1 MSILISRNTRVIV
14 QGITGENGK
23 FHTAQMLAYGTKV
36 VGGVTPGKG
45 GQTVEGVPVFNT
57 VSEAVRKTD
66 ADTSIIFVPARF
78 APDAILEAAE
88 AGIRL
93 IVVITEGIVPSDML
107 GVKYS
112 LRGKGVRIIG
122 PNCPG
127 IITAEECKVGIMPG
141 YIHRKGKVG
150 VISRSGTLTYE
161 AVYQLTNLGIGET
174 TCIGI
179 GGDPI
184 VGSTFVDLL
193 ELFKDDN
200 ETECVVMIGEIGGN
214 AEEEAADYIARHFK
228 KPVVSFIAG
237 ATAPPEKRMGH
248 AGAIIS
254 GKRSTAQSKME
265 YLRSK
270 GIRVVEN
277 PSMIGD
283 TVWEILK
290 KR

>member
-1 MSILISRNTRVIV
+1 MSILINKDTKVIV
-14 QGITGENGK
+14 QGITGENGR
-23 FHTAQMLAYGTKV
+23 FHTLQMLSYGTKV
-36 VGGVTPGKG
+36 VGGVTPAKG
-45 GQTVEGVPVFNT
+45 GERVEGVPVFNT
-57 VSEAVRKTD
+57 VSEAVKATGAD
-66 ADTSIIFVPARF
+66 ASIVFVPARF
-78 APDAILEAAE
+78 APDAILEAAG

-93 IVVITEGIVPSDML
+93 IVVITEGIVPFDML
-107 GVKYS
+107 KVKYS

-127 IITAEECKVGIMPG
+127 IITPAECKIGIMPG
-141 YIHRKGKVG
+141 YIHKRGRVG

-161 AVYQLTNLGIGET
+161 AVYQLTNLGLGET

-184 VGSTFVDLL
+184 VGSSFLDLL
-193 ELFKDDN
+193 QLFNDDS
-200 ETECVVMIGEIGGN
+200 ETECVVMIGEIGGS
-214 AEEEAADYIARHFK
+214 AEEEAADYIERHFR
-228 KPVVSFIAG
+228 KPVVAFIAG

-248 AGAIIS
+248 AGAIVS

-270 GIRVVEN
+270 GIEVVEN

-283 TVWEILK
+283 SVWEILK

>member
-1 MSILISRNTRVIV
+1 MAILVNKNTKVIV

-23 FHTAQMLAYGTKV
+23 FHTSQMLAYGTKI

-45 GQTVEGVPVFNT
+45 GQSVEGVPVFNT

-66 ADTSIIFVPARF
+66 ANASIIFVPARF
-78 APDAILEAAE
+78 APDAILEAAD

-107 GVKYS
+107 KIKYS
-112 LRGKGVRIIG
+112 LRGTGVRIIG

-127 IITAEECKVGIMPG
+127 IITADECKVGIMPG
-141 YIHRKGKVG
+141 YIHKRGKVG

-161 AVYQLTNLGIGET
+161 AVYQLTKLGIGET
-174 TCIGI
+174 TCVGI

-184 VGSTFVDLL
+184 VGTTFLDLL
-193 ELFKDDN
+193 ELFSKDD
-200 ETECVVMIGEIGGN
+200 ETECVVMIGEIGGS
-214 AEEEAADYIARHFK
+214 AEEEAADYIAKYFK

-265 YLRSK
+265 YLKSK
-270 GIRVVEN
+270 GIKVVEN
-277 PSMIGD
+277 PSQIGD

-290 KR
+290 KK

>member
-107 GVKYS
+107 RVKYS

-228 KPVVSFIAG
+228 KPVISFIAG

>member
-1 MSILISRNTRVIV
+1 MSILINKNTKVIV
-14 QGITGENGK
+14 QGITGDNGR
-23 FHTAQMLAYGTKV
+23 FHTAQMLSYGTKI

-45 GQTVEGVPVFNT
+45 GQSVENVPVFNT
-57 VSEAVRKTD
+57 VSDAVNATNAD
-66 ADTSIIFVPARF
+66 ASIIFVPARF
-78 APDAILEAAE
+78 APDAILEAAD

-107 GVKYS
+107 RVKYS
-112 LRGKGVRIIG
+112 LRSKGVRIIG

-127 IITAEECKVGIMPG
+127 IITADECKIGIMPG
-141 YIHRKGKVG
+141 YIHKKGKVG

-161 AVYQLTNLGIGET
+161 AVYQLTRLGIGET

-193 ELFKDDN
+193 ELFNNDN
-200 ETECVVMIGEIGGN
+200 ETECVVMIGEIGGS
-214 AEEEAADYIARHFK
+214 AEEDAADYIAKHFK
-228 KPVVSFIAG
+228 KPVVSFVAG

-254 GKRSTAQSKME
+254 GKKSTAQSKME
-265 YLRSK
+265 YLRSR
-270 GIRVVEN
+270 GIKVVEN

-290 KR
+290 KK

>member
-1 MSILISRNTRVIV
+1 MSILINRNSRVIV

-23 FHTAQMLAYGTKV
+23 FHTTQMLSYGTKV

-45 GQTVEGVPVFNT
+45 GQSVEGVPVFNT
-57 VSEAVRKTD
+57 VLDAVRKTD

-78 APDAILEAAE
+78 APDAILESAE
-88 AGIRL
+88 SGIRL

-107 GVKYS
+107 KVKYS
-112 LRGKGVRIIG
+112 LRGKDVRIVG

-127 IITAEECKVGIMPG
+127 VITAEECKVGIMPG
-141 YIHRKGKVG
+141 YIHKKGSVG

-184 VGSTFVDLL
+184 VGSSFVDLL
-193 ELFKDDN
+193 ELFKDDR

-254 GKRSTAQSKME
+254 GKKSTAQSKME

-283 TVWEILK
+283 TVWEILR

>member
-1 MSILISRNTRVIV
+1 MSILINRNSRVIV

-23 FHTAQMLAYGTKV
+23 FHTTQMLSYGTKV

-45 GQTVEGVPVFNT
+45 GQSVEGVPVFNT
-57 VSEAVRKTD
+57 VLDAVRKTD

-78 APDAILEAAE
+78 APDAILESAE
-88 AGIRL
+88 SGIRL

-107 GVKYS
+107 KVKYS
-112 LRGKGVRIIG
+112 LRGKDVRIVG

-127 IITAEECKVGIMPG
+127 VITAEECKVGIMPG
-141 YIHRKGKVG
+141 YIHKKGSVG

-184 VGSTFVDLL
+184 VGSSFLDLL
-193 ELFKDDN
+193 ELFKDDR

-254 GKRSTAQSKME
+254 GKKSTAQSKME

-283 TVWEILK
+283 TVWEILR

>member
-107 GVKYS
+107 RVKYS

-214 AEEEAADYIARHFK
+214 AEEEAVDYIARHFK